1 MTGMDSGALMRSG
14 PRGTNY
20 DATGKTPSQIEVD
33 IAATRSELGGIIG
46 ALEHKLAPQRLL
58 ESGVNTLNDAI
69 SHNWRSQPLPL
80 ALAGLGVGWLL
91 MSDGTRLRPSRPAD
105 EVDTSAQ
112 YANARKET
120 GGIMSSARV
129 TSDVAGGALD
139 RARGRVMNQR
149 PLVLGLLGLLAGATA
164 ALLLPRSKAE
174 ERLIG
179 PARAQL
185 REETGSLAREVGE
198 RAQHI
203 AERTVDAA
211 PKTVR
216 HGLNGAARV

>member
-1 MTGMDSGALMRSG
+1 MTGMDSEALMSG

-46 ALEHKLAPQRLL
+46 ALEHKLAPQRLF
-58 ESGVNTLNDAI
+58 ESGVHTLKDAI
-69 SHNWRSQPLPL
+69 SQNLRSQPLPL

-91 MSDGTRLRPSRPAD
+91 MSDGTRLRPSRPAREED
-105 EVDTSAQ
+105 RPAQ

-120 GGIMSSARV
+120 GGIMSNAQV
-129 TSDVAGGALD
+129 TSDAAGGALD

-185 REETGSLAREVGE
+185 REGTLGFGREMGD

-203 AERTVDAA
+203 AQRSGDAA
-211 PKTVR
+211 VKTVK
-216 HGLNGAARV
+216 HGLNGAGRV

>member
-1 MTGMDSGALMRSG
+1 MTGMDSEPLMRPGSHG
-14 PRGTNY
+14 ANY

-58 ESGVNTLNDAI
+58 ESGVDTLKDSI
-69 SHNWRSQPLPL
+69 SQNLRGQPLSL

-91 MSDGTRLRPSRPAD
+91 MSDGRRLRPTRPAH
-105 EVDTSAQ
+105 EVRSAHYADT
-112 YANARKET
+112 RKET
-120 GGIMSSARV
+120 GAIMNNAPV
-129 TSDVAGGALD
+129 APDVAGGALD
-139 RARGRVMNQR
+139 QARGRVMNQR

-179 PARAQL
+179 PAGARL
-185 REETGSLAREVGE
+185 REETGGLGREVGE
-198 RAQHI
+198 RAQRI
-203 AERTVDAA
+203 AERTVDAGA
-211 PKTVR
+211 KIVR
-216 HGLNGAARV
+216 HPINGAGRG